1 MFTNK
6 MKKVLKYF
14 LFGFLIFLSF
24 FIFYFFVGK
33 AKPAEKIEWGVVFS
47 QKHAQLLELDWK
59 KAYLQIL
66 EDLKAKNLKII
77 THWDL
82 IEPKNNQ
89 FNFEDL
95 DWQIKEAEKRNA
107 KIILVIGMKTG
118 RWPECHIPKWITQ
131 NSKLKSQNY
140 ENEILDFLPTII
152 ERYKDSKAIFAWQ
165 VENEPFF
172 PFGECPKI
180 EKNFVK
186 KEIELVRSLDKRPII
201 FGDSG
206 EFSFWIE
213 AARLG
218 DIVGTTLHRR
228 VYFREFQRYITYPFP
243 PVYYW
248 RKAKLIEFFF
258 KKKVIIGELQAEPWC
273 KNLIY
278 NCDLREQEITMD
290 FKKFKENIDF
300 ARKTGLDTI
309 YLWGVEWWYWLKE
322 KGDESILN
330 EAKTLF
336 Q

>member
-1 MFTNK
+1 

-24 FIFYFFVGK
+24 FIFYLFVGK
-33 AKPAEKIEWGVVFS
+33 TKPAEKIEWGVVFS
-47 QKHAQLLELDWK
+47 QKHAQLLGLDWK
-59 KAYLQIL
+59 KTYLQIL

-95 DWQIKEAEKRNA
+95 DWQIKKA
-107 KIILVIGMKTG
+107 KENKANLILVIGLKTG
-118 RWPECHIPKWITQ
+118 RWPECHLPDWAKNLSQEELNQEVLDLVQ
-131 NSKLKSQNY
+131 NI
-140 ENEILDFLPTII
+140 IL
-152 ERYKDSKAIFAWQ
+152 RYQKEPQIVAWQ
-165 VENEPFF
+165 IENEPFF
-172 PFGECPKI
+172 PFGECPEIKRD
-180 EKNFVK
+180 FVRR
-186 KEIELVRSLDKRPII
+186 EINLVKSLDKRPII

-218 DIVGTTLHRR
+218 DIVSTTLHRR
-228 VYFREFQRYITYPFP
+228 VYFKEFERYITYPFP

-300 ARKTGLDTI
+300 AKKTGLDTI

-322 KGDESILN
+322 KGDERILD

>member
-1 MFTNK
+1 

-24 FIFYFFVGK
+24 FIFYLFVGK
-33 AKPAEKIEWGVVFS
+33 TKPAEKIEWGVVFS
-47 QKHAQLLELDWK
+47 QKHAQLLGLDWK
-59 KAYLQIL
+59 KTYLQIL

-152 ERYKDSKAIFAWQ
+152 KRYKDSKAIFAWQ

-218 DIVGTTLHRR
+218 DIVSTTLHRR
-228 VYFREFQRYITYPFP
+228 VYFKEFERYITYPFP

-278 NCDLREQEITMD
+278 NCDLKEQEITMD

-300 ARKTGLDTI
+300 AKKTGLDTI

-322 KGDESILN
+322 KGDERILN

>member
-1 MFTNK
+1 

-14 LFGFLIFLSF
+14 LFGFSF
-24 FIFYFFVGK
+24 FLFLFAFYFFVGK
-33 AKPAEKIEWGVVFS
+33 TKPAEKIEWGVVFS
-47 QKHAQLLELDWK
+47 QKHAQLLGLDWK
-59 KAYLQIL
+59 ETYLQIL
-66 EDLKAKNLKII
+66 DDLKAKNIKII

-82 IEPKNNQ
+82 IEKEKNN

-95 DWQIKEAEKRNA
+95 DWQIREAEKRNA
-107 KIILVIGMKTG
+107 KIILVTGMKTG
-118 RWPECHIPKWITQ
+118 RWPECHEPEWARNQK
-131 NSKLKSQNY
+131 SKIKDQKLLEYIEK
-140 ENEILDFLPTII
+140 IV
-152 ERYKDSKAIFAWQ
+152 ERYKNSKAIWAWQ

-228 VYFREFQRYITYPFP
+228 VYFREFQKYITYPFP

-248 RKAKLIEFFF
+248 RKAKLIEFSF

-300 ARKTGLDTI
+300 AKKTGLDTI

-330 EAKTLF
+330 EAKILF